1 MWPEWS
7 RDELRDRARF
17 RAVSAPPIQYAANG
31 DVHIAYQVLGEGP
44 LDLVFVAG
52 AITNLEVLWEMS
64 DYRRACERLA
74 SFARLILFDKRG
86 MGLSDRV
93 RVGTLEERMDD
104 MRAILDAVG
113 SKTTVL
119 MGVSEGGPMSILF
132 AATYPDRTRGLVL
145 CGAEVKEETTD
156 DWPWG
161 EATREEFEE
170 WMDLEG
176 VVARWGKGLG
186 ADLFAPTRKGD
197 PQLREQFGRL
207 QVQSATPHDAVA
219 FMRMAFEI
227 DVRDVVPA
235 VTAPTLIVHRVG
247 DKVCS
252 VENARWLSRNIEGS
266 RYVELP
272 GENHLPFIDG
282 DDILDEIQEFLT
294 GVREPVAPDRML
306 ATVLFT
312 DVVGSTERA
321 RELGDRRWRDLL
333 ERHNE
338 IVRRDLERFR
348 GVEIDTAG
356 DGFFATFDGPARAIR
371 CARSI
376 VENVRV
382 VGLDVRSGLHTGE
395 CELGAGS
402 VRGIAVHTGARVASL
417 ASPGEVLVSSTVK
430 DLVAGSGIEFTD
442 RGLHE
447 LKGIPGEWRLYA
459 AN

>member
-1 MWPEWS
+1 
-7 RDELRDRARF
+7 
-17 RAVSAPPIQYAANG
+17 VSAPPIQYAANG
-31 DVHIAYQVLGEGP
+31 DVHIAYQVLGDGP

-161 EATREEFEE
+161 ESTREEFEE
-170 WMDLEG
+170 AMDLER

-227 DVRDVVPA
+227 DVRDVVPT
-235 VTAPTLIVHRVG
+235 VTAPTLIIHRVG
-247 DKVCS
+247 DKICS
-252 VENARWLSRNIEGS
+252 VENARWLSSNIEGS

-312 DVVGSTERA
+312 DVVGSTDRA

-333 ERHNE
+333 ERHNN

-376 VENVRV
+376 VENVRG

-442 RGLHE
+442 RGVHE